1 LFLLLSASW
10 LVISVPALFPFLDG
24 WPQSFEEVEVLATVL
39 MAPHP
44 VFFVLAVFFWRTE
57 RPRILEQH
65 SQIPITIRGSSID
78 FSQNDGRQNDVAAKN
93 AKARKKGNCKD

>member
-44 VFFVLAVFFWRTE
+44 VFFVLAV
-57 RPRILEQH
+57 
-65 SQIPITIRGSSID
+65 
-78 FSQNDGRQNDVAAKN
+78 SQNDGRQNDVAAKN